1 VKKLLLI
8 SAIMGL
14 SLQVSSQAAIF
25 ALLFGDK
32 VASENFNVSLEAGV
46 ASSGISNLNFDPAR
60 NVGVQF
66 GIGFNIKLSDNIS
79 ISPGGYFFS
88 TRSVKLADAPVYQ
101 GQNVEI
107 VEDYSDVI
115 ARFQYIDVPVKVSY
129 TFNNSLWSVGLA
141 PQVSFLT
148 NTSAKYV
155 FGNSETLT
163 ADISDFAEK
172 FEYGIQAFVGRTFK
186 FSEKKIMVLGIR
198 YYQGFNDVVRQET
211 GFTKGNNRSNY
222 IGAMVS
228 FPFIEDT
235 DK

>member
-1 VKKLLLI
+1 VKHFFLIILLTGF
-8 SAIMGL
+8 SFHA
-14 SLQVSSQAAIF
+14 SSQAAIF

-46 ASSGISNLNFDPAR
+46 ASSGVSNLNFDPSR
-60 NVGVQF
+60 NLGIQF
-66 GIGFNIKLSDNIS
+66 GIGFNIKLNENIS
-79 ISPGGYFFS
+79 LSPGGYFFS
-88 TRSVKLADAPVYQ
+88 TRSVKLDEAPVYQ
-101 GQNVEI
+101 GANVEI
-107 VEDYSDVI
+107 VEEYSDVI
-115 ARFQYIDVPVKVSY
+115 ARFQYIDVPVKITY

-172 FEYGIQAFVGRTFK
+172 FEYGIQAFLGRTFK

-211 GFTKGNNRSNY
+211 GFSKGNNRANY

-228 FPFIEDT
+228 FPFIEDP

>member
-1 VKKLLLI
+1 MKKLLLI
-8 SAIMGL
+8 SVIMGL
-14 SLQVSSQAAIF
+14 SFHASSQAAIF

-46 ASSGISNLNFDPAR
+46 ASSGVSNLNFNPSR
-60 NVGVQF
+60 NVGIQF
-66 GIGFNIKLSDNIS
+66 GIGFNIKLNENIS
-79 ISPGGYFFS
+79 LSPGGYFFS
-88 TRSVKLADAPVYQ
+88 TRSVTLDDAPVYQ
-101 GQNVEI
+101 GENIEI

-115 ARFQYIDVPVKVSY
+115 ARFQYIDVPVKLTY

-172 FEYGIQAFVGRTFK
+172 FEYGIQAFVSRTFK

-198 YYQGFNDVVRQET
+198 YYQGFNDVVRRET
-211 GFTKGNNRSNY
+211 GFTRGDNRANY
-222 IGAMVS
+222 LGAMLS
-228 FPFIEDT
+228 FPFIEQVE
-235 DK
+235 